1 MFLLYFIVL
10 LAKKYYK
17 PQVLY
22 GTRFT
27 MFVQIFITQFR
38 FMSQAL
44 IMQEGTVIRLNARQS
59 KNCTESCPNLLMRA
73 TLICSKQKLV
83 TDPS

>member
-1 MFLLYFIVL
+1 MGRNLQCLY
-10 LAKKYYK
+10 KY
-17 PQVLY
+17 
-22 GTRFT
+22 
-27 MFVQIFITQFR
+27 FITQFR

-83 TDPS
+83 TDPSWVNVKYENNTIDHKIS